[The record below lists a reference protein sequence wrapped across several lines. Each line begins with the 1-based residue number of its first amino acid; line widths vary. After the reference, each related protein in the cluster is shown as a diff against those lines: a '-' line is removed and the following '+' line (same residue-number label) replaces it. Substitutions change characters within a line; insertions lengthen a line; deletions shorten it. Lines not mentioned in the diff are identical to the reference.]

1 MISGE
6 MSLTLG
12 VREVEV
18 FLRRVRTRMPF
29 RYGKAEVTGQPYAH
43 LRVRTDPEAVG
54 VSAAALPPLWF
65 DKRPGLSHEDTI
77 RDLLRSIALASGVY
91 RASPPGTPYALHQAC
106 EPDARRRAQA
116 EGMNEL
122 TAGFGVALVD
132 AAVLDAACRL
142 SRRTFHQG
150 LKEDVFGVGPDL
162 AAIVPGRP
170 LPGVAVRHTVGLS
183 DPLYGSEVVR
193 PVRDGLPETL
203 ADVVQVVRPHWYK
216 IKLSGDADATLDRL
230 RKIAL
235 VLDRDAGDYEVT
247 LDGNEQFHTMAEVAE
262 LARKIEARHW
272 LSKLWERT
280 AWIEQPIAREES
292 LVPEVSSA
300 LRRIWK
306 PVIID
311 ESDGTDEAVDRALEL
326 GYKGISAKN
335 CKGVYRTLHSFR
347 RSVET
352 GAILSSEDL
361 MNIPVVPL
369 HQDLCVAAALNLPH
383 SERNG
388 HHYVRAFEYF
398 SPREKEAAIREFPEL
413 YTADRPTVGIHN
425 GVLDVT
431 GINDFGFGVVS
442 EPDWDHL
449 ERVASPP

>member
-1 MISGE
+1 
-6 MSLTLG
+6 
-12 VREVEV
+12 
-18 FLRRVRTRMPF
+18 MPF

-43 LRVRTDPEAVG
+43 LRVRTDPDAVG

-65 DKRPGLSHEDTI
+65 DKRAGLTHDDTI
-77 RDLLRSIALASGVY
+77 RDLLRSIALAADVY
-91 RASPPGTPYALHQAC
+91 QAAAPATPIGLHQAC
-106 EPDARRRAQA
+106 ESESRRRAAA
-116 EGMNEL
+116 EGMNDL
-122 TAGFGVALVD
+122 TAGFGVALLD

-150 LKEDVFGVGPDL
+150 LKEDVFGVGPAV
-162 AAIVPGRP
+162 AAIVPERP
-170 LPGVAVRHTVGLS
+170 LPGIAVRHTVGLS
-183 DPLYGSEVVR
+183 DPIYGSEVVA

-203 ADVVQVVRPHWYK
+203 VDVVQTYRPHWYK
-216 IKLSGDADATLDRL
+216 IKLSGDVDATLDRL

-247 LDGNEQFHTMAEVAE
+247 LDGNEQFHTMSEVVE

-272 LSKLWERT
+272 LSNLWERT
-280 AWIEQPIAREES
+280 AWIEQPVSREES
-292 LVPEVSSA
+292 LVPAVTAS
-300 LRRIWK
+300 LRKIWK

-311 ESDGTDEAVDRALEL
+311 ESDGTDEAVDQALAL

-347 RSVET
+347 RATEAN
-352 GAILSSEDL
+352 AILSSEDL

-369 HQDLCVAAALNLPH
+369 HQDLCVAAALHLTH

-388 HHYVRAFEYF
+388 HHYIRAFEYF
-398 SPREKEAAIREFPEL
+398 SPREKEAAIREYPEL
-413 YTADRPTVGIHN
+413 YTANRPTVQIHN
-425 GVLDVT
+425 GVIDLT
-431 GINDFGFGVVS
+431 GINDFGFGVTS

-449 ERVASPP
+449 ERATIP